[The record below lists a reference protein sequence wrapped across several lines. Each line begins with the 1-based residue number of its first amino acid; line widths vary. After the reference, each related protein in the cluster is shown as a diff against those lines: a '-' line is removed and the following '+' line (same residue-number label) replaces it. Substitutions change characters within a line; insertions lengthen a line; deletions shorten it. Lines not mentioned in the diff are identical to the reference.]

1 MRKIAVCLSKGGVG
15 KTTTAT
21 TLAYGLSQSGRKV
34 LLVDCDTQGQAA
46 FFLGLRPELG
56 IAEVLLGRKAANEC
70 IVEARPNLHLLASGG
85 RLLGEATAHIST
97 RTLGIERA
105 LLEALTHVEGHY
117 DYVIL
122 DMAPG
127 WDILTVNALIYAK
140 EILAPVQLQGPSME
154 SLGEFFERV
163 DIVRQYNAGLDT
175 KYIVPTN
182 WDRRSGESRALYEQ
196 LMKMFPEKTCSPVR
210 QCVKIFEASGRGQV
224 IFEYAP
230 KSTGAEDY
238 GNLIERI
245 KQDDKE
251 SCHGC

>member
-1 MRKIAVCLSKGGVG
+1 MC
-15 KTTTAT
+15 
-21 TLAYGLSQSGRKV
+21 
-34 LLVDCDTQGQAA
+34 
-46 FFLGLRPELG
+46 
-56 IAEVLLGRKAANEC
+56 
-70 IVEARPNLHLLASGG
+70 
-85 RLLGEATAHIST
+85 
-97 RTLGIERA
+97 
-105 LLEALTHVEGHY
+105 
-117 DYVIL
+117 L

-127 WDILTVNALIYAK
+127 WDILSVPSFDLQQRNSC
-140 EILAPVQLQGPSME
+140 PCQLQGPSME

-196 LMKMFPEKTCSPVR
+196 LMKMFPEKTCAPVR